1 MENKIV
7 NKQIPIETIINL
19 ANILISYKSKYD
31 KVFENEERRNRDL
44 PYKEKKYNYKNGST
58 ILNFIVTL
66 KNGKSMAENDYN
78 WFREQLNDI
87 SAIERIRLELRIYF
101 FTKSGDN
108 NFQYNKICTS
118 IDFIQPRFE
127 NLNYSDV
134 NIDVETTNQEK
145 EAHNL
150 YAIIT
155 NILEKNEERYNKT
168 IKNREIRIQSFCI
181 SVGIILSYIIF
192 LILKISSNS
201 IPADIAQYLN
211 NKNVIVL
218 GQWLISILLG
228 NACSYWYILSL
239 YKPLLPSTRYVGHDS
254 SSHKAIYRDDLDEY
268 MAHCEVQFGK
278 FWDAK
283 IRRNKIEKIYKITSK
298 IVLAQLLISIILY
311 LLLK

>member
-1 MENKIV
+1 M
-7 NKQIPIETIINL
+7 
-19 ANILISYKSKYD
+19 
-31 KVFENEERRNRDL
+31 
-44 PYKEKKYNYKNGST
+44 
-58 ILNFIVTL
+58 
-66 KNGKSMAENDYN
+66 
-78 WFREQLNDI
+78 
-87 SAIERIRLELRIYF
+87 
-101 FTKSGDN
+101 
-108 NFQYNKICTS
+108 
-118 IDFIQPRFE
+118 
-127 NLNYSDV
+127 
-134 NIDVETTNQEK
+134 
-145 EAHNL
+145 
-150 YAIIT
+150 
-155 NILEKNEERYNKT
+155 
-168 IKNREIRIQSFCI
+168 
-181 SVGIILSYIIF
+181 
-192 LILKISSNS
+192 KISSNS